1 MPVLRIPTPWRT
13 YTDGQAEVDLRGTTA
28 GEVMQSLVQSYPALH
43 PHLYSPRGELRLY
56 VNLFIN
62 GENIKTR
69 QGWDTPVEAE
79 DMLMLVPAVAGG

>member
-13 YTDGQAEVDLRGTTA
+13 YTGGLADIDVVGATA
-28 GEVMQSLVQSYPALH
+28 GEVMQSLVDSYPALR

-69 QGWDTPVEAE
+69 QGMNTPVDEA
-79 DMLMLVPAVAGG
+79 DRLMLVPAVAGG

>member
-28 GEVMQSLVQSYPALH
+28 GEVMQSLVQSYPALR